1 MLSAMKR
8 RVLAVL
14 LSLAML
20 GWVDNAAQATDIQM
34 FFPVPV
40 QGKLSAEMQRL
51 IERFNSEHP
60 DIHATAVYTGS
71 YDDTD
76 LKTRAAIAAG
86 KPPAAAIMSA
96 NFVRQYVIAGQADSF
111 DGLIRG
117 DGETP
122 DAYMDKFWPALR
134 VNATEGGHV
143 YGVPFQNS
151 TPLLYYSVDAFRD
164 AGLDPDHPPATWEE
178 WVADLRRLT
187 RTEDG
192 KTTRWGFMM
201 PESYDYCGWILSAL
215 AMQNGGQYFNQDYGG
230 EVYYDAPSTLG
241 AVSLIDDMV
250 HRWHVMPEG
259 VFDPNGV
266 TSAFFAGRSAMMIL
280 STGALGFV
288 RDGMK
293 TPYRVAFLPARL
305 RHAAPIGGGSLILPH
320 GASAEQQKAA
330 WVLVKWLTSPEIA
343 AGWSRFTGYFAP
355 VRAAY
360 DRPDMQ
366 DYLAKNPDARVALDQ
381 LQYAQPWFA
390 TVNTVGV
397 RKAMEDQLQA
407 VVTGRATPQEAVSR
421 AQKAADALMRP
432 YVEQSA
438 LRLPE

>member
-1 MLSAMKR
+1 MKR
-8 RVLAVL
+8 LLLATF
-14 LSLAML
+14 LSLA
-20 GWVDNAAQATDIQM
+20 AHSAHATDIQM

-51 IERFNSEHP
+51 MERFNSEHA

-111 DGLIRG
+111 DPLIKADG
-117 DGETP
+117 DTP
-122 DAYMDKFWPALR
+122 DAFMDKFWPALR
-134 VNATEGGHV
+134 TNATEDGHI

-151 TPLLYYSVDAFRD
+151 TPLLYYSVDAFKD
-164 AGLDPDHPPATWEE
+164 AGLDPDHPPQNWGE
-178 WVADLRRLT
+178 WVTDLRKLT
-187 RTEDG
+187 KTEGG

-201 PESYDYCGWILSAL
+201 PEAYDYGGWILSAL
-215 AMQNGGQYFNQDYGG
+215 AMANGGQYYNHDFGG
-230 EVYYDAPSTLG
+230 EVYYDSPTTLG
-241 AVSLIDDMV
+241 AVTLLNDMV

-259 VFDPNGV
+259 VFDSNGV

-293 TPYRVAFLPARL
+293 TPYRVAFLPAGL

-320 GASAEQQKAA
+320 GASPEQQKAA
-330 WVLVKWLTSPEIA
+330 WVLIKWLTSPEIA

-366 DYLAKNPDARVALDQ
+366 EYLAKNPDAKVALDQ

-407 VVTGRATPQEAVSR
+407 VVTGQVTPQEAVSR
-421 AQKAADALMRP
+421 AQKAADALMRT

-438 LRLPE
+438 LHLPE